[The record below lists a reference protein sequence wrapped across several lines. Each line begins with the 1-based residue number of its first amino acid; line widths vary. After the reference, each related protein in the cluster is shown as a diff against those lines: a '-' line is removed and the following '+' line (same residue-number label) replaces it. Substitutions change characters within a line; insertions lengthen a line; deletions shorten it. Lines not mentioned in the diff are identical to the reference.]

1 MWKRWLVCVALSGT
15 IPVLAHKVIQP
26 FAEIPLSFEAN
37 QGQAPSDVKFLSR
50 GNGYSIFL
58 SSSETRLVSRDLVL
72 HMKLAGANSLP
83 HISGL
88 DELPG
93 RSNYFIGG
101 DPKKWHT
108 NVPNF
113 ASVRY
118 AEVYSGIDLI
128 YYGNHRQLEYDFV
141 VAPGADPD
149 VIHFGIAEAHEIEID
164 EQEDLV
170 IRTRNRVIR
179 WKKPVIYQEA
189 NGGRQMIKGGYRRRA
204 GAQVGFQI
212 GNYDRSKPLVIDPVL
227 STVFSTYL
235 GGSGQ
240 DVALGVGVD
249 ADGNIYAAG
258 YTGSSDFPS
267 VNALQSASGGGP
279 EDVFVTKFSPGGTRI
294 LYSTYVGGS
303 GRDFGWGIAVD
314 AAGDAYVTGE
324 TTSGD
329 FPAVHSI
336 QQIAAGSTHCFAFKL
351 NPSGSALMYS
361 TQFGGTPQPPTPG
374 YLNEQDQSWA
384 IAVDASGNAYVAGDA
399 SSKDFPVVNA
409 IQPANAGGQDAFV
422 AKINP
427 TGDQF
432 IYSTF
437 LGGSSNDRVKG
448 IAVDAFG
455 NAYVAGVTSSADFP
469 VTNAFQSSSK
479 NQIATGFVAKLNAA
493 GSGLVYSTYLGGSG
507 SDSALGI
514 AVDGP
519 GNAYV
524 TGQTSSVDFPV
535 INAFQPYLASQ
546 FGNAF
551 IAKFDPAGSTLIY
564 SSFLGG
570 SGGQGGAVGD
580 IGFGIALDVSGSAYV
595 TGITGSSDFPLAA
608 PLAPDVAGDPGVLFL
623 TQLSPAGNALVFSS
637 YFGGLFDGFAQS
649 SSAVAVD
656 SADHVYIAGT
666 TTANTFP
673 AINAVQSQNAGNFDA
688 VVAEFDLTPGGNPVP
703 AITLLSPSSANI
715 NEPTLMLNVSG
726 SNFISSSA
734 VYWNGAALPTTFLGA
749 TQLMATIS
757 LSDLEQPGASRVN
770 VITPAPG
777 GGTSNFS
784 TFTVVGSLAP
794 VLSQASPAS
803 LTVGGPPVTINVTG
817 QNLVSTSVV
826 RWNGNALPTTFVS
839 STTLNATVP
848 ASDLTTVGTAEVT
861 IYTPPIGGGT
871 STSISFAILPP
882 PTTNAGG
889 VLNSASSTPN
899 LVPGSLASVYG
910 ANFEAGG
917 FNESTAFIL
926 PEPTTAA
933 GVSVTMNG
941 IAAPLSYVGANQVNF
956 QIPWELQ
963 GQTSAAFVV
972 VANGVS
978 SQLQSV
984 SLSAAAPAIF
994 TVNQAGSGQAAALI
1008 AGTSV
1013 IAGVIQSTCN
1023 VLACSPATKGEGVE
1037 IYLTGLGAVTNQ
1049 PATGVP
1055 ASASP
1060 LSRTA
1065 SSPTVTLGGISAPV
1079 TYSGLA
1085 PYFVGLYQVNIQIPQ
1100 NAPVGD
1106 AVPVVLT
1113 FDGLPA
1119 NMVTIALD

>member
-1 MWKRWLVCVALSGT
+1 MWRRWLVCVALTGT

-37 QGQAPSDVKFLSR
+37 QGQANSHVKFLSR

-58 SSSETRLVSRDLVL
+58 SSSGTTLVSNDMVL
-72 HMKLAGANSLP
+72 HMKVAGANRLT

-113 ASVRY
+113 ASVKY

-128 YYGNHRQLEYDFV
+128 YYGNHRELEYDFV

-149 VIHFGIAEAHEIEID
+149 VIHFGIAEARGTEID
-164 EQEDLV
+164 EQGDLV

-179 WKKPVIYQEA
+179 WKKPVIYQES
-189 NGGRQMIKGGYRRRA
+189 NGSRRMIKGGYRRRE

-235 GGSGQ
+235 GGSGP

-249 ADGNIYAAG
+249 AAGNIYVVG
-258 YTGSSDFPS
+258 YTSGSDFPTK
-267 VNALQSASGGGP
+267 NAFQAESNGGP
-279 EDVFVTKFSPGGTRI
+279 EDVFVTKFSPGGTQL

-351 NPSGSALMYS
+351 NPSGSTLIYS

-374 YLNEQDQSWA
+374 TLDEQDQSWA
-384 IAVDASGNAYVAGDA
+384 IAVDASGNAYVAGDT

-409 IQPANAGGQDAFV
+409 IQPANAGGEDAFV

-427 TGDQF
+427 TGNQF

-437 LGGSSNDRVKG
+437 LGGSFGDSIKS
-448 IAVDAFG
+448 IAVDASG
-455 NAYVAGVTSSADFP
+455 NAYVTGGTSSADFP
-469 VTNAFQSSSK
+469 VTNAYQRSSK
-479 NQIATGFVAKLNAA
+479 NQMATGFVAKLNAA

-507 SDSALGI
+507 SEAALGI
-514 AVDGP
+514 AVDGS
-519 GNAYV
+519 GDAYV
-524 TGQTSSVDFPV
+524 AGQTSSVDFPV
-535 INAFQPYLASQ
+535 VNAFQPYLASQ
-546 FGNAF
+546 QGNVF
-551 IAKFDPAGSTLIY
+551 ITKFDAAGSTLIY
-564 SSFLGG
+564 STFLGG
-570 SGGQGGAVGD
+570 SGGD
-580 IGFGIALDVSGSAYV
+580 TGFGIALDANGNAYV
-595 TGITGSSDFPLAA
+595 TGITGSSDFPQAA
-608 PLAPDVAGDPGVLFL
+608 PLAPDVAGDPGVSFIAK
-623 TQLSPAGNALVFSS
+623 LSPTGNALVFSS
-637 YFGGLFDGFAQS
+637 YFGGSFEGFFQS

-656 SADHVYIAGT
+656 SAGHAYIAGAT
-666 TTANTFP
+666 SSATFP
-673 AINAVQSQNAGNFDA
+673 AINAVQPQNAGNLDA
-688 VVAEFDLTPGGNPVP
+688 IVAEFDLTPGGNPVP
-703 AITLLSPSSANI
+703 AMTSLSPSSADI
-715 NEPTLMLNVSG
+715 NGPTLMLDVSG

-734 VYWNGAALPTTFLGA
+734 VYWNGAALPTTFVSA
-749 TQLMATIS
+749 TELIATIS
-757 LSDLEQPGASRVN
+757 ASDLEQPGPSRVN

-803 LTVGGPPVTINVTG
+803 LTVGGPTATINVTG

-826 RWNGNALPTTFVS
+826 QWNGSALPTAFVS
-839 STTLNATVP
+839 STSLNATVP
-848 ASDLTTVGTAEVT
+848 ASDLTTVGTVEVT
-861 IYTPPIGGGT
+861 IYTPPIGGGA
-871 STSISFAILPP
+871 SAAISFAILPP

-917 FNESTAFIL
+917 FNESTTFIL

-941 IAAPLSYVGANQVNF
+941 IAAPLSYVGPSQVNF

-963 GQTSAAFVV
+963 GQTSAALVV

-978 SQLQSV
+978 SQPQTV

-1008 AGTSV
+1008 AGSSV
-1013 IAGVIQSTCN
+1013 IAGVIQPTCN
-1023 VLACSPATKGEGVE
+1023 VLACSPATKGEGLEV
-1037 IYLTGLGAVTNQ
+1037 YLTGLGAVTNQ
-1049 PATGVP
+1049 PATGAP

-1060 LSRTA
+1060 LSTTA
-1065 SSPTVTLGGISAPV
+1065 SSPTVTLGGVSAPV

-1113 FDGLPA
+1113 FNGVPA
-1119 NMVTIALD
+1119 NMVTIALQ